1 MQRRLQ
7 KFFLKLSQTTVR
19 ISPMQTIVFA
29 FLGIIFTGTLLLLFP
44 FSSRSGESC
53 GLMTAIF
60 TATSATCVTGL
71 SLVDTWTQWSG
82 FGQVVVLCLIQIGG
96 LGFMTIA
103 STYFF
108 LFRRKINLRQ
118 RLVMAQAMSISE
130 IGGVV
135 RLVRNVLRTTIVVEL
150 IGATIL
156 AVRLIPD
163 VGLARGIWWGIF
175 HAVSAFCNAGFD
187 LLGGLNQGS
196 SITAYGTDWVVSLTL
211 MALIVIGGIGF
222 IVWEDIRVHKRFRK
236 LSIYS
241 KLVLW
246 TSGLLI
252 VGGTVLFWVLEHSNT
267 QTMERYGLGDQILLS
282 AFQSVTCRTAGFWTI
297 VQSGLTDASKAISI
311 LLMFIGGSSGSTA
324 GGLKTVTFAILA
336 LAIVATARGRS
347 HLTVFKRTITK
358 EQISSAMSLFIIL
371 LLLVFCG
378 ATYICAVND
387 VSFLDSLYETVS
399 ALATVGVT
407 TGITQSLSVSSKIL
421 LICYMFF
428 GRVGIMTISL
438 GFLFANR
445 VEDRYQYAETTVLI
459 G

>member
-1 MQRRLQ
+1 
-7 KFFLKLSQTTVR
+7 
-19 ISPMQTIVFA
+19 
-29 FLGIIFTGTLLLLFP
+29 
-44 FSSRSGESC
+44 
-53 GLMTAIF
+53 
-60 TATSATCVTGL
+60 
-71 SLVDTWTQWSG
+71 
-82 FGQVVVLCLIQIGG
+82 
-96 LGFMTIA
+96 MTIA

-196 SITAYGTDWVVSLTL
+196 IITAYGTDWVVSLTL

-236 LSIYS
+236 LYIYS

-311 LLMFIGGSSGSTA
+311 LLMFIGGSGGSTA

-347 HLTVFKRTITK
+347 HLTAFKRTITK

-445 VEDRYQYAETTVLI
+445 VEDRYQYAETAVLKDRGQSFENI
-459 G
+459 YGHRTWQIWVSCGKKVI